1 MIHTL
6 RTHFSIT
13 SSKSTSI
20 PLAVVQSLRQAII
33 GLARL
38 PLVNSFVRVP
48 PIVWK
53 LGWQPVLEGPFKT
66 ELPPLPVEILKEKD
80 VLREFIFRAN
90 AIGMPPFNKII
101 ILSLVLLRIH
111 SYPASTN
118 VKISKHLY
126 ADSTA
131 FMFLGYPR

>member
-1 MIHTL
+1 MIHIL
-6 RTHFSIT
+6 RTHLSLT
-13 SSKSTSI
+13 SSKSKSI
-20 PLAVVQSLRQAII
+20 PLSVLQSLRQAII

-53 LGWQPVLEGPFKT
+53 LGWQPVLEGSFQT

-90 AIGMPPFNKII
+90 AVGK
-101 ILSLVLLRIH
+101 
-111 SYPASTN
+111 
-118 VKISKHLY
+118 
-126 ADSTA
+126 
-131 FMFLGYPR
+131 

>member
-1 MIHTL
+1 MIDTL
-6 RTHFSIT
+6 RTHLSLT

-20 PLAVVQSLRQAII
+20 PLAVVYSLRQTIV

-48 PIVWK
+48 PVVWK
-53 LGWQPVLEGPFKT
+53 IGWQPVLEGSFQT

-90 AIGMPPFNKII
+90 AIGKWQTGVRTY
-101 ILSLVLLRIH
+101 LCVDVR
-111 SYPASTN
+111 
-118 VKISKHLY
+118 K
-126 ADSTA
+126 
-131 FMFLGYPR
+131 